1 MKTATVSARVTL
13 DVDDKLTRLAE
24 STHRSKSYLAAQAIK
39 AFVSDQYWQ
48 IEAIKEGI
56 KEADEGKFVTERQ
69 MKKSLKKWGLDGN

>member
-13 DVDDKLTRLAE
+13 DVDDKLTRLSE

-48 IEAIKEGI
+48 IEAIMEGI
-56 KEADEGKFVTERQ
+56 KEADEGKFVTEKQ
-69 MKKSLKKWGLDGN
+69 MKKSLKKWGIDAD

>member
-1 MKTATVSARVTL
+1 MKTATVSARVTR

-48 IEAIKEGI
+48 IEAIMDGI

-69 MKKSLKKWGLDGN
+69 MKKSLKKWGIDGN

>member
-69 MKKSLKKWGLDGN
+69 MKKSLKKWGLDEN